1 MGIEKIF
8 SLPASVFSFIS
19 GILIGLSINIL
30 SDLLFLQYST
40 TGIKE
45 IFIRVAILV
54 ILLFLISS
62 ITFMYLSIVVAENR
76 ERLSLYD
83 FLEKIRKDTFLRAN
97 LLLSLLLG
105 IVCIILAIISLL
117 LAFKFV

>member
-40 TGIKE
+40 AGIKE
-45 IFIRVAILV
+45 IFIRFAILV
-54 ILLFLISS
+54 ILLLLISS

-76 ERLSLYD
+76 QRLSLHD

-105 IVCIILAIISLL
+105 IECIVLAIISLL